1 MIRLSPYEFIFDEE
15 LFVKGHRA
23 MIDNEDMPMKIKEPY
38 IQRLERYFILV
49 NEKSKENIKFEK

>member
-1 MIRLSPYEFIFDEE
+1 MIRISPYEFIFDEE

-23 MIDNEDMPMKIKEPY
+23 MIDNPDMPMKIKEPY

-49 NEKSKENIKFEK
+49 NEKSKENISFEK